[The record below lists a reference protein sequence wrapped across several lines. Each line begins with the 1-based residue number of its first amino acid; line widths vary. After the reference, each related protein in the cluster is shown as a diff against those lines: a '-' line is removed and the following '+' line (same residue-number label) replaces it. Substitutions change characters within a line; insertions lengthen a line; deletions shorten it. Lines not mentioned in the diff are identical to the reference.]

1 MIKKLLL
8 LLFLIST
15 MCFSSPITT
24 TYSTIDY
31 TLSNIT
37 TAPGDDNYIVFNL
50 THLPKWPSY
59 WKNPGESGL
68 KTRNFDT
75 IKQEIEYFFNI
86 HQQQGTIPGG
96 VHFELTGD
104 NVTECT
110 GGIKNIQDNDLTE
123 HYQTACDPR
132 LNNEQSLEMGFL
144 IAELLQKRRIA
155 SE

>member
-1 MIKKLLL
+1 MHGN
-8 LLFLIST
+8 
-15 MCFSSPITT
+15 
-24 TYSTIDY
+24 TY
-31 TLSNIT
+31 
-37 TAPGDDNYIVFNL
+37 TA
-50 THLPKWPSY
+50 
-59 WKNPGESGL
+59 ESGL
-68 KTRNFDT
+68 KTRNFSDVVDET
-75 IKQEIEYFFNI
+75 KKFFHI
-86 HQQQGTIPGG
+86 HRSIGTWAGG
-96 VHFELTGD
+96 IHVELTGD